1 MNTLT
6 VKDIRQNLSQAIN
19 NAESG
24 EETVIT
30 RYGKP
35 IAKLVP
41 IEAEQRKFPDMSEFR
56 KSIKLKGKPLSQT
69 VIEMRNEERY

>member
-6 VKDIRQNLSQAIN
+6 VKDIRQHLSEAIS

-30 RYGKP
+30 RYGRP

-41 IEAEQRKFPDMSEFR
+41 IETEQRRFPDMSEFR